1 MRGRFGHVSR
11 YRQGQ
16 AVVVGVAKS
25 QSVAYA
31 ALLLYRW
38 LAAGASVYGSRA
50 GLVVSGCFVG
60 ECNVMS

>member
-1 MRGRFGHVSR
+1 M
-11 YRQGQ
+11 
-16 AVVVGVAKS
+16 VVGVAKS